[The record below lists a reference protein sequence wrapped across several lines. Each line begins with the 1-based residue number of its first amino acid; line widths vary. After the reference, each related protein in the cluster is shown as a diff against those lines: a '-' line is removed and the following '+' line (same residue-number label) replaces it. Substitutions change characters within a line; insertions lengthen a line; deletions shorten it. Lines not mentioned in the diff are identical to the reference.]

1 MASQT
6 EVSIQEFVS
15 KQKQLLESELR
26 AEEDNNVNSSKKDGG
41 FILRNIDVINTSVGL
56 YGRTVVSF
64 GNTIQQSTTQSS
76 EDNETSTK
84 ESTTES
90 KLLLPAHRLTVGDEV
105 QILPNNGKG
114 FKTTKKSKAA
124 GGVICACDD
133 VSISVALF
141 SADNNV
147 QQSKSSLKKKQEKKK
162 EEDDN
167 NEDEEDMLGGNP
179 PYAMIPKSNIEV
191 HNKMISSIDQLAKQ
205 GTRHPIAGDVVL
217 AAFEPNT
224 SKHNIELTSSRIE
237 TLESELDLKCTNLD
251 YSQRQAVVMALHS
264 NSPINLI
271 HGPPGTGKTT
281 TVAELIRCAVHNMG
295 WKVLVT
301 APSNVAVDNVLERV
315 MSIEHEKQD
324 STCKRRGRGSKKTS
338 TSMKKIRAV
347 RLGHPARIQH
357 GIQKY
362 SLESLVQSS
371 EGTEIVQDCRSDLNE
386 HLKTLSNPKSRGPE
400 KRVAYKEMKALKKEI
415 RTREE
420 KVVGEILRNSNV
432 VLATNVGAASSLFNR
447 MSDTKG
453 EPISFD
459 LVIID
464 EGAQALEASCW
475 IPLLRGKRAVLAG
488 DHKQLPP
495 TIKCNVREVQQGLGR
510 TLFERL
516 MLAYDKNTPNCRSK
530 MLEVQYRM
538 HKNISDWSSEAMY
551 NGKLISHD
559 SVKDRQLSTLPVV
572 SEKMATQTEKE
583 DDSSD
588 GLENVTMMLIDTT
601 GCDMHEIVNDA
612 GSRYNEGE
620 ANIVVSHVHS
630 LIKLGLRAQ
639 DIAVI
644 TPYNGQVELLRKL
657 LLPDI
662 PKLEIRSVDGFQG
675 GEREAVVLSLVRSSE
690 KGGQDGIGFL
700 SDERRLNV
708 AITRA
713 KRHVAV
719 ICDCETV
726 SKNKFIKGLID
737 WLEEKGD
744 YRSGVEYEI
753 DSIISSDSLQAKIS
767 STIDK
772 PQKQNIAN
780 NKQKYPKKSSKKQP
794 STKSKNTFPKT
805 DKTEYSRAE
814 LMQRITLF
822 SQQGKQGH
830 ELNLSLNSEYDCVI
844 AKELGTQL
852 GLGCH
857 DSGGTNKMVLSII
870 KETKTVKPIT
880 DVQPTT
886 EDKEPDVTSTTSKF
900 AQLVED
906 DSSVSSVEESKPA
919 NTPNNLLRE
928 LALERETRQSQQPKA
943 PPPPSEAKP
952 SIPPSKKKKSKK
964 KGNNKKAKAKKEEDK
979 DDQLDDLDDL
989 AFLDAQI
996 DKVQNSHGRKIE
1008 AKGKGYRSIVN
1019 GVLLSTP
1026 QGQTA
1031 PKKNKAASSALQN
1044 KLKAKAQDRTAKKK
1058 KK

>member
-1 MASQT
+1 MSSQT

-26 AEEDNNVNSSKKDGG
+26 AEEDNNDNSSSKDGG

-64 GNTIQQSTTQSS
+64 GNTIQQQHTT
-76 EDNETSTK
+76 EELDNDTSTK
-84 ESTTES
+84 ENGGSVS
-90 KLLLPAHRLTVGDEV
+90 KLLLPAHRLTVGDEI
-105 QILPNNGKG
+105 QILPNNGRG

-141 SADNNV
+141 GADNNKV
-147 QQSKSSLKKKQEKKK
+147 QQSKSSSKKTQDKKKD
-162 EEDDN
+162 EED
-167 NEDEEDMLGGNP
+167 NEDDEDMLGGNP

-191 HNKMISSIDQLAKQ
+191 HNKMISSLDQLAKQ
-205 GTRHPIAGDVVL
+205 GIRHPIAGDVVL

-224 SKHNIELTSSRIE
+224 QNHNVELTRLRIE
-237 TLESELDLKCTNLD
+237 TLESELDLKSTKLD
-251 YSQRQAVVMALHS
+251 YSQREAVVMALHS

-301 APSNVAVDNVLERV
+301 APSNIAVDNVLERV

-324 STCKRRGRGSKKTS
+324 STGKRRGGGSKKTN
-338 TSMKKIRAV
+338 TSMKKVKAV

-371 EGTEIVQDCRSDLNE
+371 EGTEIVQDCRSELNN

-464 EGAQALEASCW
+464 EAAQALEASCW
-475 IPLLRGKRAVLAG
+475 IPLLRGKRAVLVG

-516 MLAYDKNTPNCRSK
+516 MLAYDNNPNCRSK

-538 HKNISDWSSEAMY
+538 HKDISDWASEAMY

-572 SEKMATQTEKE
+572 SERMATQTEKE
-583 DDSSD
+583 EGSADE
-588 GLENVTMMLIDTT
+588 LENVTMMLIDTT
-601 GCDMHEIVNDA
+601 GCDMHETANDA
-612 GSRYNEGE
+612 GSRFNEGE

-657 LLPDI
+657 LLPDV

-744 YRSGVEYEI
+744 HRSGVQYNVDDTI
-753 DSIISSDSLQAKIS
+753 VSSESLQVKIS
-767 STIDK
+767 STIEK
-772 PQKQNIAN
+772 QQKQSTD
-780 NKQKYPKKSSKKQP
+780 NKQKHPKNSSKKQP
-794 STKSKNTFPKT
+794 STNSKNTFPKT
-805 DKTEYSRAE
+805 DKMEYSRAE

-822 SQQGKQGH
+822 SQQGQKGR

-844 AKELGTQL
+844 AKELATQL
-852 GLGCH
+852 GLGCR
-857 DSGGTNKMVLSII
+857 DSDSTNKVVLSII
-870 KETKTVKPIT
+870 KETKTIKPIT
-880 DVQPTT
+880 AEQPTT
-886 EDKEPDVTSTTSKF
+886 EDKEPSTSTTTSKF
-900 AQLVED
+900 AQLDMGD

-928 LALERETRQSQQPKA
+928 LALEREKRQSQQPKA
-943 PPPPSEAKP
+943 PSPEEDKP
-952 SIPPSKKKKSKK
+952 SVPSKKKKTKNK
-964 KGNNKKAKAKKEEDK
+964 KGNNEKGKAKKEDE
-979 DDQLDDLDDL
+979 DDQLDDLT
-989 AFLDAQI
+989 FLDAQI

-1031 PKKNKAASSALQN
+1031 APKKNKAASCSLQD

-1058 KK
+1058 KKKK

>member
-26 AEEDNNVNSSKKDGG
+26 AEEDNDNSTSSKDGG
-41 FILRNIDVINTSVGL
+41 FILHNIGVINTSVGL

-64 GNTIQQSTTQSS
+64 GNTIQQPTTQSS
-76 EDNETSTK
+76 DDNDKSIK
-84 ESTTES
+84 ESGTEV

-105 QILPNNGKG
+105 QILPNNGRG
-114 FKTTKKSKAA
+114 FKVTKKSKAA

-141 SADNNV
+141 GADNNKV
-147 QQSKSSLKKKQEKKK
+147 QQSKGSSKKKQEKKK
-162 EEDDN
+162 DVDDN
-167 NEDEEDMLGGNP
+167 NEDEEDMLRGNP

-191 HNKMISSIDQLAKQ
+191 HNKMISSLDQLAKQ
-205 GTRHPIAGDVVL
+205 GIRHPVAGDVVL

-224 SKHNIELTSSRIE
+224 SKRNVELTSSRIE
-237 TLESELDLKCTNLD
+237 TLESDLDLKSTKLD

-324 STCKRRGRGSKKTS
+324 STCKRRGGSKKTN
-338 TSMKKIRAV
+338 TSMKKVKAV

-371 EGTEIVQDCRSDLNE
+371 EGTEIVQDCRSELNE
-386 HLKTLSNPKSRGPE
+386 HLKTLSNPKSRGQE

-464 EGAQALEASCW
+464 EAAQALEASCW
-475 IPLLRGKRAVLAG
+475 IPLLRGIRAVLAG

-495 TIKCNVREVQQGLGR
+495 TIKCKVREVQQGLGR

-516 MLAYDKNTPNCRSK
+516 MLAYDKNPNCRSK

-538 HKNISDWSSEAMY
+538 HKDISDWASEAMY

-572 SEKMATQTEKE
+572 SERMATQTEKDE
-583 DDSSD
+583 GSADELDK
-588 GLENVTMMLIDTT
+588 VTMMLIDTT
-601 GCDMHEIVNDA
+601 GCDMHETANA

-737 WLEEKGD
+737 WLEVKAEH
-744 YRSGVEYEI
+744 RSGAEYNI
-753 DSIISSDSLQAKIS
+753 DDTIISSESLQAKIS
-767 STIDK
+767 LIIEK
-772 PQKQNIAN
+772 PQKQSIDN
-780 NKQKYPKKSSKKQP
+780 NKQNNPKKSSKKQP
-794 STKSKNTFPKT
+794 NTNNKNTFPKT
-805 DKTEYSRAE
+805 DKMEYSRAE

-822 SQQGKQGH
+822 SQQGKQGQA
-830 ELNLSLNSEYDCVI
+830 LNLSLNSEYDCVI
-844 AKELGTQL
+844 AKELAAQL
-852 GLGCH
+852 GLGCC
-857 DSGGTNKMVLSII
+857 DNDGTNKLVLSII
-870 KETKTVKPIT
+870 KETKAVKPST
-880 DVQPTT
+880 AVQPATK
-886 EDKEPDVTSTTSKF
+886 DKEPAVTSSITTSKF
-900 AQLVED
+900 AQLDMDD
-906 DSSVSSVEESKPA
+906 DSSVSSVEESKSA

-928 LALERETRQSQQPKA
+928 LALEREKRQSQQPKA
-943 PPPPSEAKP
+943 PPPPEDKP
-952 SIPPSKKKKSKK
+952 SIPSSKKKKSKK
-964 KGNNKKAKAKKEEDK
+964 KGNNKKAKAKKEDK
-979 DDQLDDLDDL
+979 DDQFDDLDDL

-1031 PKKNKAASSALQN
+1031 PKKNKAASCSLQD
-1044 KLKAKAQDRTAKKK
+1044 KLKAKAKDRTAKKK